1 MKYLVLLQ
9 KEKTGFS
16 ATVPVLPG
24 CRATGPTEEETLK
37 KIRGQIAR
45 TLARTKAVA
54 VEVEAPSF
62 PAAEHPWTPFA
73 GMWKDD
79 PGFEDFLTEIA
90 ADRRAV
96 DSQEEPA

>member
-9 KEKTGFS
+9 KEETGYS

-24 CRATGPTEEETLK
+24 CKATGPTQEEALEK
-37 KIRGQIAR
+37 VRAQITR
-45 TLARTKAVA
+45 TLARTKAVT
-54 VEVEAPSF
+54 VEVEGPSSSF
-62 PAAEHPWTPFA
+62 AEHPWLPFA

-79 PGFEDFLTEIA
+79 PSFEDFLVEIA

-96 DSQEEPA
+96 DFQEDPA